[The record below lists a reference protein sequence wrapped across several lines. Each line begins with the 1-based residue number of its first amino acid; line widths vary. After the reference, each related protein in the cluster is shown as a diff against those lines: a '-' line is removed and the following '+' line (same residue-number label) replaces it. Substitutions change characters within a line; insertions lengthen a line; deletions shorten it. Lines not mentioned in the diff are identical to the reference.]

1 MPVSIS
7 PPTLNRLCL
16 YLRSLKRLQED
27 GIQQISSQKLAERF
41 HLSAAQ
47 IRKDLAHFGAF
58 GVRGVGYQVDEL
70 IPTLTTILRLD
81 QRYRVVVVGMGNLG
95 RAFACHPGFNRG
107 PFVVVAGV
115 DSDPSKIG
123 EKVSGFTIQDS
134 KDLERV
140 TRESGAKIGVLTV
153 PAEGAQENYD
163 RLVKAGVRG
172 VLNFAPAPIRTTPGV
187 PLKDVDLRIYLEE
200 LAYYLPIDDI

>member
-1 MPVSIS
+1 MSIS

-27 GIQQISSQKLAERF
+27 GVQQISSQKLAERF

-70 IPTLTTILRLD
+70 IPTLTSILRLD
-81 QRYRVVVVGMGNLG
+81 RRYRVVVVGMGNLG
-95 RAFACHPGFNRG
+95 RAFASHPGFNRG

-115 DSDPSKIG
+115 DSDPAKIG
-123 EKVSGFTIQDS
+123 ETVNDFVVRDS
-134 KDLERV
+134 QFLEEV
-140 TRESGAKIGVLTV
+140 TRESGAEIGVLTV
-153 PAEGAQENYD
+153 PAHGAQENYE
-163 RLVKAGVRG
+163 RLAKAGVKG
-172 VLNFAPAPIRTTPGV
+172 VLNFAPTRIRTIPGV

-200 LAYYLPIDDI
+200 LAYYLPFDDS